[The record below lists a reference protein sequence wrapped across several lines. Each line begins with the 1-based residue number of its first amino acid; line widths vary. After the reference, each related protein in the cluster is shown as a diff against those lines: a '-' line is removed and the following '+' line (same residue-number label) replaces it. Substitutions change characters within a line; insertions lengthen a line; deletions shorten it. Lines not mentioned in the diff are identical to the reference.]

1 MSEDPCCPFFELNA
15 LSKGG
20 TFASSIPTALAA
32 QVIRTNVANKQPPN
46 VPLCCSTSPSIS
58 PYAGGTTSGTQTLA
72 LIQNQ
77 ALCAYNQN
85 LAVAKLR
92 QIPGCPIDNAQR
104 FAKYQRFPSAEAN
117 CMPPV
122 IVTGLPKA
130 LNGPC
135 TNVIGI
141 SQTRP
146 AS

>member
-1 MSEDPCCPFFELNA
+1 MSESSCCPFLELNA

-20 TFASSIPTALAA
+20 TFASSIPTAVAE
-32 QVIRTNVANKQPPN
+32 QVIRTNIANKQPPN
-46 VPLCCSTSPSIS
+46 VPLCCSTGPIIS
-58 PYAGGTTSGTQTLA
+58 SNAGGTTSASLTNT

-92 QIPGCPIDNAQR
+92 QIPGCPIDNSQR
-104 FAKYQRFPSAEAN
+104 FAKYQRFPSAVAN
-117 CMPPV
+117 CMPP
-122 IVTGLPKA
+122 IITSGLPKA

-141 SQTRP
+141 SQVWP
-146 AS
+146 PS